1 HFRQVSSIA
10 QVVGVILCLNAAAK
24 ISHRAQGIAA
34 LASRW
39 HALAS
44 CGPDDRSNM
53 RFSHSNGNLEAAS
66 SLMRST
72 MLFVILSTNVVKL
85 IGFTKDDDS
94 MVEVDR
100 GRMLHP
106 LQAYDRTSQEFHN
119 VGISADGGSFFIGSY
134 KDSLILLNV

>member
-1 HFRQVSSIA
+1 VSSIA

-66 SLMRST
+66 SLMRS
-72 MLFVILSTNVVKL
+72 VS
-85 IGFTKDDDS
+85 S
-94 MVEVDR
+94 E
-100 GRMLHP
+100 
-106 LQAYDRTSQEFHN
+106 
-119 VGISADGGSFFIGSY
+119 
-134 KDSLILLNV
+134 